1 MYSAAFFLFLVWK
14 WLEKYGFWF
23 GNAQE
28 RLVFG
33 LEMNKKYAIFG
44 LEMHKKL
51 LVFGLEMNKKYAI
64 FGLEMKIKL
73 YFINLQSCTSMED
86 EVLLRW
92 SVSYIRS
99 FSVCLPKN
107 VRKRKVLGINS

>member
-1 MYSAAFFLFLVWK
+1 MYSAAFFLF
-14 WLEKYGFWF
+14 WF
-23 GNAQE
+23 GNDWKNMA
-28 RLVFG
+28 
-33 LEMNKKYAIFG
+33 FG

-73 YFINLQSCTSMED
+73 YFINQQSSTSMED

-92 SVSYIRS
+92 TVKLY
-99 FSVCLPKN
+99 
-107 VRKRKVLGINS
+107 